1 MIGSTNATELEV
13 TPTLEEAGRRRADL
27 YQAILGLEQA
37 AARPAVGREEQW
49 VEGVIEALEQL
60 EGEIVDHIEITQRH
74 DGLYA
79 EIVDAAPR
87 LSGKVQLLRDE
98 HPEMQEATSGLKARL
113 TTAQSSDALSVG
125 EARDEIQHV
134 LGRLVKHRQLGADLV
149 WEAYS
154 RDIGGVD

>member
-60 EGEIVDHIEITQRH
+60 EG
-74 DGLYA
+74 
-79 EIVDAAPR
+79 
-87 LSGKVQLLRDE
+87 VQ
-98 HPEMQEATSGLKARL
+98 
-113 TTAQSSDALSVG
+113 
-125 EARDEIQHV
+125 
-134 LGRLVKHRQLGADLV
+134 
-149 WEAYS
+149 
-154 RDIGGVD
+154 